1 MLTKDKKICVSIS
14 ILLLKLTR
22 KILKHHFLEEMGGE
36 GGGGGGGGVGSFG
49 A

>member
-22 KILKHHFLEEMGGE
+22 KILKHYFLEEMGG
-36 GGGGGGGGVGSFG
+36 GVLRNSIM
-49 A
+49 ASIVL

>member
-22 KILKHHFLEEMGGE
+22 KILKHFLEEMGG
-36 GGGGGGGGVGSFG
+36 GVLRSSIV
-49 A
+49 ASIVL